1 MAQPHWHQTSLVDLE
16 VKSATCRKHFFIDQ
30 PHPFGSDYFDYLQR
44 IEVMMKGAFQIL
56 AQLNADAPPCV
67 ECLGFQHR
75 GSLTRPQELLASGL
89 GSGAVA
95 TVGSFGG
102 VLPWSQ
108 KLRQQ
113 RFAADLRTTVWR
125 QAKET

>member
-56 AQLNADAPPCV
+56 AQLNAD
-67 ECLGFQHR
+67 
-75 GSLTRPQELLASGL
+75 TRPQELLASGL